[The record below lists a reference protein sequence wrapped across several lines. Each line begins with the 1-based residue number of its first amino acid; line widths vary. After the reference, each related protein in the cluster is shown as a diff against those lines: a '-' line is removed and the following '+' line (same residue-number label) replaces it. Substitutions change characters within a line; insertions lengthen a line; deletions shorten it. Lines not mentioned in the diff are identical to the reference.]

1 MQTYRKIRFAF
12 ITVVIIIGVL
22 ILSDQSTGER
32 VSYSFTPTGEVHNL
46 RIDIASTDVTI
57 VQGNEF
63 KVDGKDLYKDGYRI
77 EMDGDTLVVETGK
90 QDYFVLHLGLFEKE
104 EKITITVPSSFQF
117 DKIDVSV
124 GSGDVTSRIEL
135 LSNQIDIIAGS
146 GDVNLKEVVNS
157 NSSISV
163 GSGTVAI
170 SDIQSESTDVSVG
183 SGDIDI
189 DYIESGKAA
198 LSVGSG
204 DIFFKSLT
212 SNECSLD
219 TGSGDI
225 EGSGLEVTRMETEVG
240 SGSIDLKG
248 IINGESS
255 FECGSGDIDLRLKG
269 NKDDYSF
276 HIDGDDVEINGDSY
290 QDDFKSDTKLDK
302 HLNLSVDSG
311 SIHVVIK

>member
-1 MQTYRKIRFAF
+1 MQTYRKIRFAL
-12 ITVVIIIGVL
+12 IVVVIIIGVL

-32 VSYSFTPTGEVHNL
+32 VSYSYTPAWPVHNL

-57 VQGNEF
+57 VQGKEF
-63 KVDGKDLYKDGYRI
+63 KVEGKDLYKDGYRI

-90 QDYFVLHLGLFEKE
+90 QDYFVLHFGLFEKE
-104 EKITITVPSSFQF
+104 EKITITVPESFQF
-117 DKIDVSV
+117 NKVDISV
-124 GSGDVTSRIEL
+124 GSGDVVSKMEM
-135 LSNQIDIIAGS
+135 LSNQMDITAGS
-146 GDVNLKEVVNS
+146 GDVDLKEVVNK
-157 NSSISV
+157 NSAISV

-170 SDIQSESTDVSVG
+170 SDIQSESTDVTVG

-189 DYIESGKAA
+189 DYIESGKTA

-212 SNECSLD
+212 SDECSLD

-240 SGSIDLKG
+240 SGSIELKG

-276 HIDGDDVEINGDSY
+276 RIDGDDVEINGDSY
-290 QDDFKSDTKLDK
+290 QDNYESDTKLDK
-302 HLNLSVDSG
+302 HLKLSVESG
-311 SIHVVIK
+311 SINVVIK